1 MQVNLFGVCTM
12 IAELTES
19 GGFTYY
25 YRFEPMN
32 LLGSLTGT
40 ALFLYACQALYLI
53 FIIFFLV
60 KEIRTFWK
68 LRCKYLVMFWS
79 WVEIQVIVLSIVGT
93 VIFIYRYVATLNA
106 ARNSNFTSFYSRP
119 EYSEYYHYYYHH
131 HY

>member
-12 IAELTES
+12 VAELMES

-68 LRCKYLVMFWS
+68 QRCKYLTMFWS
-79 WVEIQVIVLSIVGT
+79 WVEIQVIVLSIAGT
-93 VIFIYRYVATLNA
+93 VIFIYRYVATLK
-106 ARNSNFTSFYSRP
+106 F
-119 EYSEYYHYYYHH
+119 HLVLL
-131 HY
+131 